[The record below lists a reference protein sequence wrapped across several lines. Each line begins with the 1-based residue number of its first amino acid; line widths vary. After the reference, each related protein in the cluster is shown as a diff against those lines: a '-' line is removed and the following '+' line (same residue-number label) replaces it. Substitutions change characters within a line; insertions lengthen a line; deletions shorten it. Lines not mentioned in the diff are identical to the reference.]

1 MITVALLAES
11 PRTRARLEAL
21 IAARPGWR
29 LIAPP
34 PADAPLDAD
43 VLVLDPGARAVE
55 AALRPLARHAR
66 LPGILVL
73 GGAAPPVAL
82 PRLLRAGLRGLLPRD
97 ATEPEIA
104 AAIEALAAGLVVLHP
119 AATRATGARPAR
131 PVAPEDARREALT
144 PRELEVLTMMAEGL
158 GNRAI
163 ARSRGISVH
172 TVKFH
177 VAAVL
182 DKLGA
187 RSRAEAVAVGLR
199 RGLLMV

>member
-1 MITVALLAES
+1 MITVAVLAES
-11 PRTRARLEAL
+11 TRTRARLEAL
-21 IAARPGWR
+21 VAARPGWR

-34 PADAPLDAD
+34 SADAPLEAD

-66 LPGILVL
+66 LPAILVL

-104 AAIEALAAGLVVLHP
+104 AAIDALAAGLVVLHP
-119 AATRATGARPAR
+119 AATRAAGARPALRASPEEAR
-131 PVAPEDARREALT
+131 PEPLT
-144 PRELEVLTMMAEGL
+144 PRELEVLTMLAEGL

-163 ARSRGISVH
+163 ARSLGISVH

>member
-1 MITVALLAES
+1 
-11 PRTRARLEAL
+11 
-21 IAARPGWR
+21 
-29 LIAPP
+29 
-34 PADAPLDAD
+34 
-43 VLVLDPGARAVE
+43 
-55 AALRPLARHAR
+55 
-66 LPGILVL
+66 
-73 GGAAPPVAL
+73 
-82 PRLLRAGLRGLLPRD
+82 
-97 ATEPEIA
+97 
-104 AAIEALAAGLVVLHP
+104 
-119 AATRATGARPAR
+119 
-131 PVAPEDARREALT
+131 LT

-163 ARSRGISVH
+163 ARSLGISVH